1 MINHIFQT
9 TFDTSFCKKDEK
21 IIKSL
26 KRKEK
31 KRNTMVSVNVN

>member
-26 KRKEK
+26 KKKGKEK
-31 KRNTMVSVNVN
+31 KHNGKW

>member
-21 IIKSL
+21 NNK
-26 KRKEK
+26 KFEKKGKEK
-31 KRNTMVSVNVN
+31 KHNGKW